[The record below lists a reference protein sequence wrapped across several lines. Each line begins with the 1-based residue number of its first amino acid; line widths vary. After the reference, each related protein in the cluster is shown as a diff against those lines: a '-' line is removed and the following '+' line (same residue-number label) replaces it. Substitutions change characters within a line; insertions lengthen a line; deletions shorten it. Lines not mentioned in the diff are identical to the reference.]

1 MPALP
6 QDPAQWLVAAMIANA
21 VLVLP
26 MALLV
31 RRDFVRLGRVSW
43 PMAIWTGAAMHGHAL
58 ASFALAFV
66 DRGGLYTPGPLSL
79 TGGTG
84 VFLLGAFV
92 IYLGRGA
99 YGDQARVY
107 GLKEDVLIEH
117 GIYRRSRNPQYLG
130 YGLMFLGAALAG
142 GSGLALVF
150 TLVFA
155 GLVHLYI
162 RYVEEPHLTRIF
174 GGAYTE
180 YCQRVGRY
188 FRV

>member
-66 DRGGLYTPGPLSL
+66 DRGG
-79 TGGTG
+79 
-84 VFLLGAFV
+84 
-92 IYLGRGA
+92 
-99 YGDQARVY
+99 
-107 GLKEDVLIEH
+107 
-117 GIYRRSRNPQYLG
+117 
-130 YGLMFLGAALAG
+130 
-142 GSGLALVF
+142 
-150 TLVFA
+150 
-155 GLVHLYI
+155 
-162 RYVEEPHLTRIF
+162 
-174 GGAYTE
+174 
-180 YCQRVGRY
+180 
-188 FRV
+188 

>member
-6 QDPAQWLVAAMIANA
+6 NDPAQWLVAAIILNA
-21 VLVLP
+21 VLALP

-31 RRDFVRLGRVSW
+31 RRDFARLGRVSW

-58 ASFALAFV
+58 ASFVLAWI
-66 DRGGLYTPGPLSL
+66 DCGGLYQPGPLSL
-79 TGGTG
+79 IAGGG
-84 VFLLGAFV
+84 VLALGAFV
-92 IYLGRGA
+92 IYLGRRA

-107 GLKEDVLIEH
+107 GLKEDTLIEQ
-117 GIYRRSRNPQYLG
+117 GIYRRSRNPQYFG

-150 TLVFA
+150 ALAFA
-155 GLVHLYI
+155 GFIHLYI
-162 RYVEEPHLTRIF
+162 RHVEEPHLSRIF

-180 YCQRVGRY
+180 YCKRVGRY